1 MRVLISQTG
10 SFRLSREALLRARE
24 LGAEWAT
31 TEHMPLVE
39 EPGHYA
45 YGASSQETQ
54 LAKDIGYSLSSL
66 VPRHDPVL
74 LQVFDELGPQRM
86 TGQNFEIDGGMEV
99 ALVPDDVTYFIGS
112 YIAEWVAEA
121 HRTWSEQGEH
131 SGGSPVFTKDSK
143 FSPRQT

>member
-1 MRVLISQTG
+1 MRVLISQNCW
-10 SFRLSREALLRARE
+10 FRLSREATLRARE
-24 LGAEWAT
+24 LGAEWASK
-31 TEHMPLVE
+31 EHMPLVD

-45 YGASSQETQ
+45 YGDESETRHEE
-54 LAKDIGYSLSSL
+54 DIGYSLSSL

-74 LQVFDELGPQRM
+74 LQVFDELGPERM
-86 TGQNFEIDGGMEV
+86 TGLSFEIDGGMEV

-121 HRTWSEQGEH
+121 HRTWSSQGEQ

-143 FSPRQT
+143 FSPLKP